1 MKQIPDT
8 DQGFHVF
15 NKKNLRNLI
24 TLYLRNLITLY
35 IKEIPATA
43 RDFTDSVR
51 QNSNFN

>member
-15 NKKNLRNLI
+15 SKKNLRNLI
-24 TLYLRNLITLY
+24 TLYIE
-35 IKEIPATA
+35 EIPATA
-43 RDFTDSVR
+43 RHFTDLIR